1 MGRAV
6 LASRLLLLN
15 ISHHEPKKG
24 RPSFVEVNKRSVVI
38 RTEDRNPERLKRKV
52 YERGLVTEFSK
63 SSQRRLARLL
73 LNNAERFKYFFTLT
87 YGRNNR
93 NCKISKRHLDY
104 FLTRFRKSN
113 GKNVG
118 YVWVLEFQVR
128 GAVHFHIWFEDIKT
142 EKFMDWQLI
151 EVRKQ
156 IQLRF
161 KDSVEDLNRFK
172 YLTYLWLL
180 VTEQLG
186 DLKTMK
192 ASTDLKAIYSKG
204 FTCSYGTKYLS
215 KKEQKVYPGNVDEET
230 GEICEPWIG
239 RYWGASGSVK
249 NEKVYFSENP
259 RTVRIFRN
267 WYKKLVKSNKFS
279 GLRLMYKEAES
290 NRVST
295 LLDDL
300 DRAKFG
306 REVG

>member
-1 MGRAV
+1 MGSADS
-6 LASRLLLLN
+6 ASRLLLLN

-38 RTEDRNPERLKRKV
+38 RTEDRNPERLERKV

-63 SSQRRLARLL
+63 DSQRRLARLL

-87 YGRNNR
+87 YRKNHR
-93 NCKISKRHLDY
+93 DCKISKRHLDY

-118 YVWVLEFQVR
+118 YVWVLEFQAR

-142 EKFMDWQLI
+142 ESFMEWQLI

-161 KDSVEDLNRFK
+161 KDSIEDLNRFK

-204 FTCSYGTKYLS
+204 FTCSYATKYLA

-230 GEICEPWIG
+230 GEISDPWIG
-239 RYWGASGSVK
+239 RYWGASGSVR

-259 RTVRIFRN
+259 KTVRIFRN
-267 WYKKLVKSNKFS
+267 WYKKLVSSNRFS
-279 GLRLMYKEAES
+279 GLRLMYKEAEAD
-290 NRVST
+290 RVST

-300 DRAKFG
+300 DRAKFTK
-306 REVG
+306 EAE